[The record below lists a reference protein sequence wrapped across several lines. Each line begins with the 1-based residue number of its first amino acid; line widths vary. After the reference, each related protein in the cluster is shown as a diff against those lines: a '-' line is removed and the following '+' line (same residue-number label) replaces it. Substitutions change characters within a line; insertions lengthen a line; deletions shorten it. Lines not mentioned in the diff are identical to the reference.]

1 MPAIRDNSGMTTP
14 TRTLKIAIVGTG
26 KVTQNS
32 YLPGLSQQPDVE
44 LGYYN
49 RTFEKATVCAARFGG
64 QAFPTLA
71 ELMTWQPDAVMI
83 LTRETD
89 RLEATQDVLAHRP
102 RRLFFEKP
110 LVARN
115 GQEHVTEQDFFDGQK
130 ILQQAE
136 RIDCETAM
144 VFNYRFFEHTQI
156 AKRIVAERDFGRVLN
171 VTGLVHYACW
181 SHAIDL
187 MHFFAGPLAEVSAL
201 QSQAIHESGSFRAP
215 DITLAFR
222 TADDATGTLLGTST
236 LAWTFPLFELTFNF
250 ERGCIRMQD
259 LDGDMTVMD
268 AGGNAGGNGTKSGME
283 VQTYR
288 IAGHYSRW
296 DQYTGSFAKSV
307 NAYLDTL
314 RNNAPPPVPGR
325 YGLLELQVE
334 AAIQRSILTGKPVQ
348 LSETFPLNLRDEAG

>member
-1 MPAIRDNSGMTTP
+1 MS
-14 TRTLKIAIVGTG
+14 TLKIAIVGTG

-32 YLPGLSQQPDVE
+32 YLPGLAQQPDVA

-49 RTFEKATVCAARFGG
+49 RTPEKATACAARFGG
-64 QAFPTLA
+64 QAFSTLA
-71 ELMTWQPDAVMI
+71 GLMDWQPDAVMI
-83 LTRETD
+83 LTRETE
-89 RLEATQDVLAHRP
+89 RLEATQAVLAHRP

-110 LVARN
+110 LVAGK

-130 ILQQAE
+130 LLQQAE
-136 RIDCETAM
+136 SIGCETSM

-156 AKRIVAERDFGRVLN
+156 ARRIVAERDFGRVLN
-171 VTGLVHYACW
+171 ITGLVHYACW

-187 MHFFAGPLAEVSAL
+187 VHFFAGALAEVSAL
-201 QSQAIHESGSFRAP
+201 QSQAVHDSGNFHAP
-215 DITLAFR
+215 DITFAFR
-222 TADDATGTLLGTST
+222 TADDATGSLLGTST

-250 ERGCIRMQD
+250 ERGRIRLQD
-259 LDGDMTVMD
+259 LDGEMTVMD
-268 AGGNAGGNGTKSGME
+268 ATGNSGGSSNGIE

-307 NAYLDTL
+307 NAYLNTV
-314 RNNAPPPVPGR
+314 RNNTPPPVPGR

-334 AAIQRSILTGKPVQ
+334 AAVQRSISTGKPVQ
-348 LSETFPLNLRDEAG
+348 LAETFPLNLRDG

>member
-1 MPAIRDNSGMTTP
+1 M
-14 TRTLKIAIVGTG
+14 
-26 KVTQNS
+26 TQNS
-32 YLPGLSQQPDVE
+32 YLPGLAQQPNVA
-44 LGYYN
+44 LGYFN
-49 RTFEKATVCAARFGG
+49 RTPDKAAACAARFGG
-64 QAFPTLA
+64 QAFSTLA
-71 ELMTWQPDAVMI
+71 DLMAWGPDAVMV

-89 RLEATQDVLAHRP
+89 RLQAAQDVLAHRP

-136 RIDCETAM
+136 QIGCETAM

-156 AKRIVAERDFGRVLN
+156 AKRIVTERNFGRVLN

-187 MHFFAGPLAEVSAL
+187 VHFFAGPLAEVSAL
-201 QSQAIHESGSFRAP
+201 QGRTVHDSGNFRAP
-215 DITLAFR
+215 DTTLAFR
-222 TADDATGTLLGTST
+222 TVDDATGTLIGTTT
-236 LAWTFPLFELTFNF
+236 LAWTFPLFELSFNF
-250 ERGCIRMQD
+250 ERGRIRLQD

-268 AGGNAGGNGTKSGME
+268 ATKTADNNGME

-288 IAGHYSRW
+288 IAGNYSRW
-296 DQYTGSFAKSV
+296 DQYTSSFTKSV
-307 NAYLDTL
+307 NAYLDSL

-325 YGLLELQVE
+325 FGLLELQVE
-334 AAIQRSILTGKPVQ
+334 AGIQRSIATGQPVQ
-348 LSETFPLNLRDEAG
+348 LAETFPLNLRD